1 MSISLILLIVLVLL
15 LVGAAQ
21 RGATARDGVTG
32 QAVDWGC
39 AADPDHLMV
48 MEDSDRAR
56 ATAPIAVRSGRVT
69 GIALSGDWDDRLL
82 VVVLIAA
89 LAGYALHALAQG
101 RAEIRTAVT
110 TVGTSSS
117 NGISFAWFYDAA
129 DRTVYMCRS
138 GGASADIMDCKAKT
152 TLP

>member
-1 MSISLILLIVLVLL
+1 MN
-15 LVGAAQ
+15 
-21 RGATARDGVTG
+21 
-32 QAVDWGC
+32 
-39 AADPDHLMV
+39 
-48 MEDSDRAR
+48 
-56 ATAPIAVRSGRVT
+56 
-69 GIALSGDWDDRLL
+69 RLL

-129 DRTVYMCRS
+129 DRTVYMCRA